1 MNKKMKSFK
10 NRSKDGKK
18 IASQKQ
24 KKEKKNICGYF
35 VFSYYKMNDSIKNG
49 K

>member
-10 NRSKDGKK
+10 NRVRMERRL
-18 IASQKQ
+18 SQKQ
-24 KKEKKNICGYF
+24 RKKKEYCGYF
-35 VFSYYKMNDSIKNG
+35 VFSYYKMNDSIKN